1 MNLSF
6 HLDEA
11 RYPIRMRWF
20 LAGAWLLILAK
31 CAAVAWAIDHWNVP
45 IHAAWVIV
53 PTLLIATLATG
64 LWLGAGDE

>member
-1 MNLSF
+1 
-6 HLDEA
+6 
-11 RYPIRMRWF
+11 MRWF